1 MPARVMNLGTPA
13 DYDDNAAAT
22 ASAHYFPE
30 LDMLALE
37 LW

>member
-1 MPARVMNLGTPA
+1 MNSGAPA
-13 DYDDNAAAT
+13 DYDDNAAAA

-30 LDMLALE
+30 QDMLALE